1 MATARLAF
9 PMTVLVSDSTRMGCE
24 LLCSGLTS
32 NGFNCQVVAA
42 GASSKS
48 ILQAVETNKPA
59 VALVSLVLEEGP
71 IAGLQVLK
79 ELQHLDPDIPCAL
92 LMDKPAPDIAMEAF
106 RRGAKGVFLRSN
118 SLHTLWHCVEVI
130 SEGQIW
136 ISSEDLMHLLDAFST
151 TVPVAFTNA
160 KGEELLSQRER
171 EIVMLVMQG
180 LTNREIAR
188 HANISVHT
196 VKNYL
201 LRIYDKLGVS
211 SRAELII
218 YTVHRQ
224 PSYVVD
230 GTRLLGILFSILGL
244 IGPCFCPG

>member
-24 LLCSGLTS
+24 LLSSGLSS
-32 NGFNCQVVAA
+32 NGFNCQVLTA

-48 ILQAVETNKPA
+48 ILQIVEKNKPA
-59 VALVSLVLEEGP
+59 VALVSLALEEGP

-79 ELQHLDPDIPCAL
+79 ELQQLNPDIPCAL

-106 RRGAKGVFLRSN
+106 RRGAKGVFLRSH
-118 SLHTLWHCVEVI
+118 SLNALWHCVEVI

-136 ISSEDLMHLLDAFST
+136 ISSEDLNHLLEAFST
-151 TVPVAFTNA
+151 AVPLAFTNA

-171 EIVMLVMQG
+171 EMVMLVMQG

-188 HANISVHT
+188 QANISVHT

-224 PSYVVD
+224 Q
-230 GTRLLGILFSILGL
+230 
-244 IGPCFCPG
+244 